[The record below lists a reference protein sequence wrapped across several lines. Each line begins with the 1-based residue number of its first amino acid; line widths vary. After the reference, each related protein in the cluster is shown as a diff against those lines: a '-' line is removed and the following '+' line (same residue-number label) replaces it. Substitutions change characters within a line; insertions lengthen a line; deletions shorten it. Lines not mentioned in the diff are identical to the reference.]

1 MALSHGTSAS
11 SAPGLDLFEGT
22 PYRTIQR
29 LRAGGMGEVFL
40 VEHRTTG
47 RRVVAKLIHAKL
59 AADPALVER
68 LRIEAQSAA
77 QLDHEYVV
85 KILAFEQTRTGRPF
99 LVMEYLEGRTL
110 AEEIMARG
118 PLPVLEAVSFSCHL
132 LSALTAVH
140 EKGLV
145 HRDIKP
151 DNLFVCPSSDG
162 TRCLKLLDFGVVR
175 VMPGSHAVDPLPHDF
190 RTRTGVVVGT
200 PRFVSPEG
208 AMGQPVDPRGDLYAV
223 GLCLY
228 IMLVGRGPFDH
239 FDGEQMLLTAHA
251 TEDPEAPSRLSQTPI
266 PPELDRALLKALAK
280 NPEDR
285 FQTAEEFQHHLEQVE
300 VSLRRPSGWLETT
313 AFHAGDVA
321 PLQPAVTLTA
331 PQPTVETRALPSPVV
346 SPLRPSTP
354 ASDSPVPPAI
364 EPSLAPIPATA
375 DRTRLRL
382 SPLVAAIVFTIALVI
397 AGLAALGLVTVLRGS
412 P

>member
-1 MALSHGTSAS
+1 MALPQGTSAGL
-11 SAPGLDLFEGT
+11 ALGLDLFEGT
-22 PYRTIQR
+22 AYRTIRR

-59 AADPALVER
+59 AADPALMER

-110 AEEIMARG
+110 AEELAARG
-118 PLPVLEAVSFSCHL
+118 PLPVLEAVSFACHL

-151 DNLFVCPSSDG
+151 DNLFVCPGSDG
-162 TRCLKLLDFGVVR
+162 AGCLKLLDFGVVR
-175 VMPGSHAVDPLPHDF
+175 VMPGSHAVEPLPHDF

-208 AMGQPVDPRGDLYAV
+208 AMGQPVDPRGDLYAA
-223 GLCLY
+223 GLALY

-251 TEDPEAPSRLSQTPI
+251 TEDPAAPSVLANEPV
-266 PPELDRALLKALAK
+266 PPVLDRIVLKALAK
-280 NPEDR
+280 QPLDR
-285 FQTAEEFQHHLEQVE
+285 FQTADEFRAALESVADL
-300 VSLRRPSGWLETT
+300 LRRPSGWLHTT
-313 AFHAGDVA
+313 AFDVSRVA
-321 PLQPAVTLTA
+321 PKLERAQTSGASRGETAATPPGASELRESPSEDSPRVQALPAPISVTPGVSRTQVRVSPGVALAVVLTA
-331 PQPTVETRALPSPVV
+331 IVV
-346 SPLRPSTP
+346 GLL
-354 ASDSPVPPAI
+354 ASV
-364 EPSLAPIPATA
+364 
-375 DRTRLRL
+375 
-382 SPLVAAIVFTIALVI
+382 
-397 AGLAALGLVTVLRGS
+397 GLVSILQRG